1 MGSPKTTDR
10 LPGLAVTGADGDHAA
25 IRRRHQRVSRAVQ
38 HRALVC
44 TFAALATLCT
54 PGTEGVGVPFDGSM
68 VALRAIER
76 GHVAPTT
83 RPMAE
88 NITMRFKAMA
98 ATTLGGAVT
107 LPPPPPL
114 GGLTPIPFS
123 PQAPPPN
130 FEPQGFPPWGD
141 NPCGSPTEGSSTDPL
156 PGVPLRTPPR
166 GIAPGFPPGIPPREY
181 PRDRPWDPHRDPLRG
196 GPRNPHGDPPP
207 GISPRGTPRD
217 PHQTVTCEN
226 LPPFPT
232 VLSRTVQDPRHAD

>member
-83 RPMAE
+83 RPMAV

-130 FEPQGFPPWGD
+130 FEPQGFHPGGIIPVDPPQRD
-141 NPCGSPTEGSSTDPL
+141 HPRIPSQGSPSEP
-156 PGVPLRTPPR
+156 
-166 GIAPGFPPGIPPREY
+166 PPGGLPQGSHQGSPPREY
-181 PRDRPWDPHRDPLRG
+181 PRGRP
-196 GPRNPHGDPPP
+196 
-207 GISPRGTPRD
+207 
-217 PHQTVTCEN
+217 
-226 LPPFPT
+226 
-232 VLSRTVQDPRHAD
+232 